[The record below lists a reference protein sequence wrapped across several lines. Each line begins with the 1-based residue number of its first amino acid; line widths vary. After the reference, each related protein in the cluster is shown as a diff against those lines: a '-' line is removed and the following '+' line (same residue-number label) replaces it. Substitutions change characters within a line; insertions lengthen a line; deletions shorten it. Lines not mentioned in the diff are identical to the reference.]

1 MLSAKREA
9 RLLFI
14 HNCESLQRNDN
25 VVALV
30 FRGPF
35 RVEYILIGGSEDEVI
50 SEISRQSVFKE
61 IRLIWPPRLASRTCL
76 TPVEIDAY
84 FSKCK
89 ECISVFLE
97 SICTLTDKLKNYKDS
112 L

>member
-1 MLSAKREA
+1 MSSAKREA
-9 RLLFI
+9 RLLLI
-14 HNCESLQRNDN
+14 YDCKTLQSGNS

-35 RVEYILIGGSEDEVI
+35 RIEYILVGDNEDEVI
-50 SEISRQSVFKE
+50 SKISRQSVFKE
-61 IRLIWPPRLASRTCL
+61 IRLIWPPRLASHVRL
-76 TPVEIDAY
+76 IPVDIDAY

-89 ECISVFLE
+89 ECVSVFLK